1 MEDVWRGRDIQ
12 WGIGSGID
20 DAGIGGDTAADN
32 ASIVVCIL
40 PLTEYAM
47 LVVIQLEGSQIV
59 EDGWNC
65 YQQLLCFD

>member
-1 MEDVWRGRDIQ
+1 
-12 WGIGSGID
+12 
-20 DAGIGGDTAADN
+20 
-32 ASIVVCIL
+32 L